1 MLMYQN
7 GDKDAFEMLYRRYE
21 KPLLD
26 FIYRMVMNPSE
37 AENLY
42 QETFYRVIRSKKKYK
57 VSAQFKTWL
66 FQIAINLCR
75 DRLRR
80 LKHRTHLSLNSPVAS
95 HDDKSV
101 ELQQLISD
109 PSSDVAKQVES
120 EELVSLIKEAIA
132 SLPEKENLV
141 FIMKEYQ
148 GMKFSEIADILN
160 CPQGT
165 LMSLNYRA
173 IERLKKTL
181 SKYVGD

>member
-1 MLMYQN
+1 MLRYQN
-7 GDKDAFEMLYRRYE
+7 GDIDSFEMLYRRYE

-37 AENLY
+37 AENLH

-57 VSAQFKTWL
+57 ATALFKTWL

-80 LKHRTHLSLNSPVAS
+80 LKHRSHLSLNSPAAS
-95 HDDKSV
+95 HNDKGV
-101 ELQQLISD
+101 ELHQLISD
-109 PSSDVAKQVES
+109 PSSDVVKQMES
-120 EELVSLIKEAIA
+120 EELVSLVKGAIA

-160 CPQGT
+160 CPLGT

-173 IERLKKTL
+173 IEKLKKTL